1 MVEYDLITYIEA
13 DSALDTLLSSTGSD
27 TKIYPSKPPTGV
39 TLPYIL
45 YFWGVGD
52 QGDEMLDEDRIQL
65 TARAEERTEA
75 TNIRDRL
82 KVLLDK
88 QDRIQDVTF
97 ATASTTYHVYY
108 CRFTGGDG
116 FWEPETEVWNS
127 VLFFNIKYRKKD

>member
-1 MVEYDLITYIEA
+1 MIEYDLITYIEA
-13 DSALDTLLSSTGSD
+13 DATLDTLLGSTGSD

-39 TLPYIL
+39 TSPYIL

-52 QGDEMLDEDRIQL
+52 QEEMLDEDRIQL
-65 TARAEERTEA
+65 TDRASKQLAA

-82 KVLLDK
+82 KILLDK

-97 ATASTTYHVYY
+97 ATASTTYHIYY

-116 FWEPETEVWNS
+116 FWEPEMEVWNS
-127 VLFFNIKYRKKD
+127 VLFFNIKYRKKI